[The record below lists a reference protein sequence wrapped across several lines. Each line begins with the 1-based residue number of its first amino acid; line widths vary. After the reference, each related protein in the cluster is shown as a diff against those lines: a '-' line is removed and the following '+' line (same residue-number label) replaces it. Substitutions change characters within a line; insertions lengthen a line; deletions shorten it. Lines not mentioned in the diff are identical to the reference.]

1 MTRPTRQ
8 APGRVRKDGEVT
20 ILPAVR
26 RRIGEID
33 FSVLPLADAIGFVR
47 DASADISSVGH
58 PGLAVHFCNAYNV
71 ALARSDRSYANRLAN
86 ADVVF
91 SDGVPITWVGRRA
104 YSDVAEDWERVYGP
118 DVMRGVFA
126 ASSAD
131 GPRHFLLGSDPATL
145 AALELRLHEEYPDA
159 LIVGAESPPFR
170 PSSYTELQE
179 RDARIAASGATI
191 VWVGLGTPKQ
201 DAEVQRLAASLPV
214 VAMAVGAAFDFLA
227 GTKTQAP
234 VWMQRSGTEWAFRL
248 ASEPRR
254 LGRRYVWG
262 NSVFLTEAART
273 MRKSGESPDYRSVT

>member
-1 MTRPTRQ
+1 MTDASARL
-8 APGRVRKDGEVT
+8 PGT
-20 ILPAVR
+20 R

-33 FSVLPLADAIGFVR
+33 FTVLPLADAITFALAAGL
-47 DASADISSVGH
+47 DPTAVGH

-71 ALARSDRSYANRLAN
+71 ALARSDRSYANLLAN

-104 YSDVAEDWERVYGP
+104 YADDADAWERVYGP
-118 DVMRGVFA
+118 DVMRGVLDT
-126 ASSAD
+126 STSD
-131 GPRHFLLGSDPATL
+131 GPRHYLLGGSPETL
-145 AALELRLHEEYPDA
+145 EVLQQQIAVDHPQAR
-159 LIVGAESPPFR
+159 IVGAESPPFR
-170 PSSYTELQE
+170 PMSYDELRE
-179 RDARIAASGATI
+179 RDARIRDAGATM

-201 DAEVQRLAASLPV
+201 DAEVQRLASSIPV

-227 GTKTQAP
+227 GTKPQAP

-262 NSVFLTEAART
+262 NSVFLAEAVRT
-273 MRKSGESPDYRSVT
+273 LRSTPTRP